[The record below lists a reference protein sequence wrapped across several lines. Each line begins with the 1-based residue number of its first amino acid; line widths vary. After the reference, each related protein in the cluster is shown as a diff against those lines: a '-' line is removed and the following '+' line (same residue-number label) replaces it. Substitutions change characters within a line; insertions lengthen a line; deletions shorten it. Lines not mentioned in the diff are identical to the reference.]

1 MYTILGS
8 DQKEYGPVDEAT
20 VVEWIQSG
28 RANAQTMIQ
37 KQGAPDWQPISRF
50 PEFAGVLGGGAAP
63 MGTAAEP
70 HHAQPEAGGTKVPKV
85 FGILNI
91 VFGSIC
97 GLCTGAGMV
106 MFFGVM
112 ALIKSLG
119 GDMGWVGPATLVLGG
134 LGFIFNIILV
144 VSGIGLLKRRNW
156 GRTLSNVYA
165 VVAILQAIGSLVL
178 NLVFLPEAMADMP
191 GAENNPAQAIGNI
204 CGGII
209 ALIYPILLLIFLN
222 KQEVKS
228 VLH

>member
-8 DQKEYGPVDEAT
+8 DQKEYGPVDEAA

-37 KQGAPDWQPISRF
+37 KQGGSDWQPVSSF
-50 PEFAGVLGGGAAP
+50 PEFAGALGGRAAP
-63 MGTAAEP
+63 MGAATGMYY
-70 HHAQPEAGGTKVPKV
+70 AQPGAGGTKVPKV

-97 GLCTGAGMV
+97 GLCTGVSMV
-106 MFFGVM
+106 MFLGVK
-112 ALIKSLG
+112 ALLEKMG
-119 GDMGWVGPATLVLGG
+119 GDMGWVAPATLVLGG
-134 LGFIFNIILV
+134 LGFIFNIILI

-178 NLVFLPEAMADMP
+178 NLVFLPEAMAGMP
-191 GAENNPAQAIGNI
+191 GQENNPGQAIGSI

-209 ALIYPILLLIFLN
+209 AFIYPILLLIFLN
-222 KQEVKS
+222 KQDVKS
-228 VLH
+228 ALH

>member
-20 VVEWIQSG
+20 VVQWIQSG
-28 RANAQTMIQ
+28 QANAQTMIH
-37 KQGAPDWQPISRF
+37 KQGASDWQPVSNF
-50 PEFAGVLGGGAAP
+50 PEIAGVLGGGAAP
-63 MGTAAEP
+63 MGSAAGM
-70 HHAQPEAGGTKVPKV
+70 HYAQPGAGGTKVPKV

-106 MFFGVM
+106 MFLGVM
-112 ALIKSLG
+112 ALIDRIG
-119 GDMGWVGPATLVLGG
+119 GDLGWVVPATLVLGG
-134 LGFIFNIILV
+134 LGFIFNIILI

-191 GAENNPAQAIGNI
+191 GQGNNPGQAIGQVI
-204 CGGII
+204 GGFI
-209 ALIYPILLLIFLN
+209 ALIYPILLLVFLN
-222 KQEVKS
+222 KQDVKS
-228 VLH
+228 ALH